1 MNRRNSLLLFFLVL
15 LSVVLQVAVLP
26 VYVIDSFKPDL
37 LLIIVVFLG
46 LHGSFDTG
54 TPLAWLLGLIK
65 DSFSGLYLGLNAF
78 SFLLIFFAIKSTSD
92 RLYADRPGLFV
103 LAVCSASLACCTLDL
118 LLLLM
123 FTNSGGILYSI
134 FSDLIPYLLINS
146 FTASLVTLLPWYANP
161 QEAP

>member
-1 MNRRNSLLLFFLVL
+1 MNRRNALLLFFLVL
-15 LSVVLQVAVLP
+15 VSVLLQVAVLP
-26 VYVIDSFKPDL
+26 VYLISSFKPDL

-46 LHGSFDTG
+46 LRGSFESG

-78 SFLLIFFAIKSTSD
+78 SFLFIFFAIKSTSD

-103 LAVCSASLACCTLDL
+103 LAVCTASFVCCTLNL

-123 FTNSGGILYSI
+123 FTSSGGILYSI

-146 FTASLVTLLPWYANP
+146 FTASLVTLIPWYVNP